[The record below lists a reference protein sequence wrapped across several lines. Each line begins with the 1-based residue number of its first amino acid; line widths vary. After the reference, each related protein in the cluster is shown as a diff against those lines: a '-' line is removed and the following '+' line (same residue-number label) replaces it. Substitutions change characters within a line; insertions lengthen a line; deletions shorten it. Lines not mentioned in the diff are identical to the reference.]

1 MADGA
6 EAAGPGTRVPWPA
19 RAANAIRS
27 RINAAVIVSWQV
39 ETAGRC
45 VKRRVIFRGMARR
58 NAVKAALTLDA
69 IAAAAL
75 RLIDDGGVDALT
87 YRSLAVELGVA
98 HMTVYRRLTELNV
111 PLDGCVMD
119 YLVGTLPHLGPE
131 VAWAQATRIRFTA
144 LYEFIVEHPGIV
156 GLRRDGPW
164 LGPNAMRR
172 FIEPQLAANLAIG
185 MSPEQMVRAYRRM
198 YLFTLGCACFTDHS
212 TPEAVVARTRRA
224 IEALSVQSFPVV
236 TGNREAIL
244 SGVIDHEVFHGGLEQ
259 LIRAADPRVG

>member
-1 MADGA
+1 VADGA

-19 RAANAIRS
+19 GAANAIRS
-27 RINAAVIVSWQV
+27 RINAAVIVSWRV

-224 IEALSVQSFPVV
+224 IEALPVQSFPVV